1 MLVLSRKLNEKIVID
16 DQIEITV
23 VGIENGKVQL
33 GIEAPKEIEIMRKEL
48 LEDVKEENKEAA
60 KNNKLLDQLNN
71 LKFDL
76 YIYCYFKQK
85 IIKYV

>member
-1 MLVLSRKLNEKIVID
+1 MLVLSRKLNEKIIID

-48 LEDVKEENKEAA
+48 LEDVKEENQKAV
-60 KNNKLLDQLNN
+60 KNKKLLDQLNN
-71 LKFDL
+71 IKFDL
-76 YIYCYFKQK
+76 
-85 IIKYV
+85 

>member
-23 VGIENGKVQL
+23 VSIENGKVQL

-48 LEDVKEENKEAA
+48 LEDVKEENQKAV
-60 KNNKLLDQLNN
+60 KNKKLLDKLNN
-71 LKFDL
+71 IKFDL
-76 YIYCYFKQK
+76 
-85 IIKYV
+85 

>member
-33 GIEAPKEIEIMRKEL
+33 GIEAPKEIDIMRKEL
-48 LEDVKEENKEAA
+48 LEDVKEENKEAV
-60 KNNKLLDQLNN
+60 KNKKLLNQLNN
-71 LKFDL
+71 IKFE
-76 YIYCYFKQK
+76 I
-85 IIKYV
+85 